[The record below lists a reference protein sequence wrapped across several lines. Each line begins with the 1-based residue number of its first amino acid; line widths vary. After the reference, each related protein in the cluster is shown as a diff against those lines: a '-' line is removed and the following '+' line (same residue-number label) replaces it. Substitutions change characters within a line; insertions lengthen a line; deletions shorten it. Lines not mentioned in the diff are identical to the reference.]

1 MTKSDLNGD
10 RDQLQKEYSN
20 DEVSEIIRVALQ
32 QANREGDTVVSRDE
46 LLTIAKEFGL
56 TPEDLVRASEEV
68 NEIGAQADAET
79 ERHRL
84 VWHDFKVNLVG
95 YGVGIL
101 GFFGLNLATGI
112 AAGELVW
119 WFQFLVV
126 IYGAVV
132 LGHFIMAK
140 FNPELAYYMLRGEE
154 EEDSD
159 EHSNTSLKTVVKVV
173 KE

>member
-1 MTKSDLNGD
+1 MTKSDFSGD
-10 RDQLQKEYSN
+10 GDQLQQEYSN
-20 DEVSEIIRVALQ
+20 EEVSEIIRVALL

-68 NEIGAQADAET
+68 KHVDAEAAARA
-79 ERHRL
+79 ERRRL
-84 VWHDFKVNLVG
+84 AWHDFKVNLVC
-95 YGVGIL
+95 YGVGIVGL
-101 GFFGLNLATGI
+101 FGMNMATALSDGQI
-112 AAGELVW
+112 KW
-119 WFQFLVV
+119 WFHFPVV
-126 IYGAVV
+126 AYGAII

-140 FNPELAYYMLRGEE
+140 FNPEMAYDMLRGEE

-159 EHSNTSLKTVVKVV
+159 ERSDMSMKTVVKVV